1 MFSGSITVSRSL
13 FTNTDTTASNNATNT
28 YLTDL
33 LNSYQILFTSHV
45 YLTILD
51 LNNHFINGD
60 IQYLLDN
67 LTQEDF
73 NQLSLE
79 FLDVFFPNEPE
90 YEKTRQILIRLLQ
103 NLRESV
109 RQAQTLSTLQ
119 DQLKRSQERDGILDN
134 IDAIKK
140 YLEILRKQNMM
151 YKTTIQTVAAK
162 LKPEYSMYISKYG
175 IPVNGNFDPILM
187 ADILSNL

>member
-1 MFSGSITVSRSL
+1 
-13 FTNTDTTASNNATNT
+13 
-28 YLTDL
+28 
-33 LNSYQILFTSHV
+33 
-45 YLTILD
+45 